1 MAAPGPLSQGPDGH
15 LRLQVKVVPGAAHDA
30 LAGTLRSRLKV
41 RVCAPPA
48 AGAANAAL
56 LALLALLA
64 GRLGLCRGDLDLVAG
79 HGSPLMTLAI
89 RRCGLQ
95 HAQRALGLA

>member
-30 LAGTLRSRLKV
+30 VAGTLGSRLKV
-41 RVCAPPA
+41 RVCAPPS
-48 AGAANAAL
+48 AGAANA
-56 LALLALLA
+56 ALLALLA

-79 HGSPLMTLAI
+79 HGSPLKTLAI